1 MAKHKVYYK
10 TNLGQAILGDS
21 LSYLRKIESESVN
34 LILTSPPFALTRAKE
49 YGNKVEDDYI
59 NWFLEYGK
67 ESFRILQNDGSF
79 VIDLGGA
86 YLPGN
91 PTRSLYQFELL
102 IRLCKEIGFNL
113 AQEFYH
119 YNPSR
124 LPTPAEWV
132 TIRRVRVKDS
142 VNVVWWLSK
151 TKNPKADNRKILKP
165 YSESMK
171 GLLKNGYKA
180 QLRPSGHDISEKFA
194 NDNGGAIPANLLE
207 LANTESNSYYLRRC
221 KEDGVKAHPAR
232 FPKGF
237 SDFFVK
243 FLTDENDLVVDPF
256 SGSNTTGYSAECL
269 KRRWVSIELNEAYME
284 ASKYRFEE

>member
-1 MAKHKVYYK
+1 MDKHKVYYK

-21 LSYLRKIESESVN
+21 LSYLHKLDSESVN

-79 VIDLGGA
+79 VIDLGGT

-180 QLRPSGHDISEKFA
+180 QMRPSGHDISEKFT

-269 KRRWVSIELNEAYME
+269 NRRWVSIELNEAYME